1 MEPVYYFAYASNLNK
16 QQMRERAPESKPMFV
31 ATLPNYKLVFTG
43 WSRQWRGGYAT
54 IMLSRGDKVLG
65 AIYEVSEKNL
75 RRLDSY
81 EDCPRSYNRINVTVF
96 DEDGNVV
103 EAVTYIKAGRLE
115 ETQPSKEYL
124 AVIQQGYRDWEL
136 FR

>member
-1 MEPVYYFAYASNLNK
+1 MNYFAYASNLNK
-16 QQMRERAPESKPMFV
+16 KQMRERVPGSKPMFV
-31 ATLPNYKLVFTG
+31 VTLPNYKLVFAG

-54 IMLSRGDKVLG
+54 IVLSRGDKVLG
-65 AIYEVSEKNL
+65 AIYEISEKDM

-81 EDCPRSYNRINVTVF
+81 EDCPRNYNRLNVTVF
-96 DEDGNVV
+96 DEDNNPV

-115 ETQPSKEYL
+115 ETQPSEDYL
-124 AVIQQGYRDWEL
+124 AVIQQGYRDWAI

>member
-1 MEPVYYFAYASNLNK
+1 MYYFAYASNLNK
-16 QQMRERAPESKPMFV
+16 KRMRERVPESKPMFV
-31 ATLPNYKLVFTG
+31 ATLPNHKLVFAG
-43 WSRQWRGGYAT
+43 WFRQWRGGSAT
-54 IMLSRGDKVLG
+54 IVLSRGDKVLG
-65 AIYEVSEKNL
+65 AIYEVSERDL

-81 EDCPRSYNRINVTVF
+81 EGCPGNYNRINVTVF
-96 DEDGNVV
+96 DEDGNPV